1 MTISIQDRKNKKKE
15 EKEKALAA
23 LDAEVQ
29 DRSEKREQEL
39 DAMMARADMIADNST
54 TMEPLSVDEIFRY
67 MYEADLDGRE
77 FAGKR
82 KEIEEF

>member
-23 LDAEVQ
+23 LDAEIQ
-29 DRSEKREQEL
+29 DRSEQREQEL
-39 DAMMARADMIADNST
+39 YAMMARGDMIADNST

-67 MYEADLDGRE
+67 MYEADLDGQE
-77 FAGKR
+77 FARKR
-82 KEIEEF
+82 KEIEES